1 MEGRLHFQL
10 ASDQCGFKNVGKASV
25 PRKSNVLLQRE
36 KVKMCV
42 WVIPDA
48 VHSAASDLLGLGFA
62 FSSYFLS
69 VVISYLHNLVFAFLQ
84 LPVPVAVAI
93 NGPTSSDA
101 FRMGPSLW
109 TLFAAHAQLQPSTP
123 RLVWNGL
130 LSSLAFGLRWLTAF
144 VSWAC
149 HAGNPCYLPG
159 TLCEMYSIGRTK
171 WQMEPFFST
180 IQCLCCVL
188 DVHVPCLA
196 VLCSTVLST
205 TKAALFVFQWVLVF
219 HFPSLNKMATA
230 HLSGSWLN
238 FFCGV
243 WLTGDSGDVQ
253 VKLCPWIPEQL
264 RLKIYSSS
272 WFKRVPCDRS
282 NLSTNT
288 R

>member
-144 VSWAC
+144 VSWVC

-159 TLCEMYSIGRTK
+159 TLWDVQH
-171 WQMEPFFST
+171 WQDKVADGTIFFHHSMF
-180 IQCLCCVL
+180 
-188 DVHVPCLA
+188 
-196 VLCSTVLST
+196 VLCFGCSRALSRCP
-205 TKAALFVFQWVLVF
+205 LQYCLV
-219 HFPSLNKMATA
+219 N
-230 HLSGSWLN
+230 
-238 FFCGV
+238 
-243 WLTGDSGDVQ
+243 
-253 VKLCPWIPEQL
+253 
-264 RLKIYSSS
+264 Y
-272 WFKRVPCDRS
+272 
-282 NLSTNT
+282 
-288 R
+288 